1 MQAAAALQAGRELLM
16 LNPCNNS
23 VEKGP
28 SLAVELLAGMNQDQV
43 YYSSIF
49 LKNIILNIFISF
61 SSFCCFGLLQID
73 GQLSGDNGE
82 PCNISEVCVKF

>member
-1 MQAAAALQAGRELLM
+1 M

-43 YYSSIF
+43 YYNPYFFRKYNSEYVYFILF
-49 LKNIILNIFISF
+49 LLLFR
-61 SSFCCFGLLQID
+61 CLLQID
-73 GQLSGDNGE
+73 SQLSGDNGE